1 LLVSQ
6 IVGGGTNPRD
16 DSAKASFDRV
26 ARFYDPFYFI
36 AERFTSRHRREL
48 LRRAK
53 GRILEIGV
61 GTGSSFK
68 DYPARKQILGVDISQ
83 EMLRGAEQKRN
94 NYDGQIELRKEDV
107 QNLSFKDEA
116 FDTVLSSWAFCS
128 VTDPARG
135 LSEVRR
141 VLKKG
146 GCLLML
152 EHVRSKNKM
161 LGRLMDKLNPLV
173 SRLGVGNMNRDT
185 VQYLRQAGFKIEQE
199 INISYDVVKAIV
211 ASK

>member
-1 LLVSQ
+1 MSRADH
-6 IVGGGTNPRD
+6 RD
-16 DSAKASFDRV
+16 HSAKVSYDGA
-26 ARFYDPFYFI
+26 ARFYDSFYFI
-36 AERFTSRHRREL
+36 VERFTSRHRREL
-48 LRRAK
+48 LRRARGK
-53 GRILEIGV
+53 ILEIGV
-61 GTGSSFK
+61 GTGSGFN
-68 DYPARKQILGVDISQ
+68 DYPPRQQIVGVDTSQ
-83 EMLRGAEQKRN
+83 EMLRRAEQKRN

-116 FDTVLSSWAFCS
+116 FDTVFSSWVFCS
-128 VTDPARG
+128 VTDPAKG

-146 GCLLML
+146 GQLLML
-152 EHVRSKNKM
+152 EHVRSNNKM

-173 SRLGVGNMNRDT
+173 SRLGVGNINRDT

-199 INISYDVVKAIV
+199 DNVAYDVVKAIV